1 MWVTGSA
8 SVVRDADWIN
18 RHATDDMH
26 VEVVDVSSAY
36 AVLGLMGPKSRE
48 LLSRVSKADLSNE
61 AFPFGTSQL
70 IDIGFFTVRATR
82 LTYVG
87 ELGWEL
93 YVPAEFANG
102 VFDLLH
108 AAGADLG
115 IHNAGYYAI
124 NALRLEKGYR
134 AFGP

>member
-1 MWVTGSA
+1 
-8 SVVRDADWIN
+8 
-18 RHATDDMH
+18 
-26 VEVVDVSSAY
+26 
-36 AVLGLMGPKSRE
+36 MGPKSRE

-61 AFPFGTSQL
+61 AYPFGTSQL

-108 AAGADLG
+108 EAGGRRGGDRALQRHG
-115 IHNAGYYAI
+115 ELEAGDVFVCQGSSY
-124 NALRLEKGYR
+124 
-134 AFGP
+134 